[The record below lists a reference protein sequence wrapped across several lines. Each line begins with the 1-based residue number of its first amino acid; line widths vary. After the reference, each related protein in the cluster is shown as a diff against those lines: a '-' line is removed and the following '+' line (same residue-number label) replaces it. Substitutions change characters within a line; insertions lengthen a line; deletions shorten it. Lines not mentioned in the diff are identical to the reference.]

1 MTWREQYQAGKFRD
15 AEFVT
20 TDSGF
25 SGGRRLA
32 KHEYPKRDK
41 PYVEDMGRKARQ
53 FTLTLFVLGD
63 DYRDK
68 RDRLTKAL
76 EDEGSGTLIHP
87 YHGSMT
93 VAVESFRVSESTREG
108 GKAGFDVTF
117 VEAGENTFPSVASDT
132 SATVKT
138 KSDSAL
144 VVLKD
149 VFNNNFN
156 VTQQPEFIS
165 TEATSILS
173 DISAQLMSKITQFP
187 TLPETTTNFLTDATQ
202 LSSNAS
208 VLISKPATL
217 ATSITSLFTNVNGL
231 YSNPLNALNIYQ
243 RFFDY
248 GETLPN
254 VPASTLIRS
263 QQIANQTALTNLAE
277 QTALIE
283 SARTASDIEFE
294 SFNDAV
300 VVRDELDEK
309 LDAQMLAADDETYR
323 ALDSVRVAMIRDI
336 SARSAD
342 LARTVSYTPKA
353 TLPALVVAHDLYG
366 DALQETKIINRNK
379 IRHPGFVTGGQSLEV
394 LTDVA

>member
-1 MTWREQYQAGKFRD
+1 MTWREKYQSGKFRD

-32 KHEYPKRDK
+32 VHEYPKRDL
-41 PYVEDMGRKARQ
+41 PFAEDMGRKARQ
-53 FTLTLFVLGD
+53 FTLTLFVIGD
-63 DYRDK
+63 DYMDK
-68 RDRLTKAL
+68 RDRLYRAL

-87 YHGSMT
+87 YFGTLT
-93 VAVESFRVSESTREG
+93 VAVDSFRVSESTREG

-117 VEAGENTFPSVASDT
+117 IESGENTFPTVASDT

-138 KSDSAL
+138 KSDSAIT
-144 VVLKD
+144 VLKD

-173 DISAQLMSKITQFP
+173 DISDQLMSKITRFP
-187 TLPETTTNFLTDATQ
+187 TLPSMTTDFIGDAGQ
-202 LSSNAS
+202 LSNNAS
-208 VLISKPATL
+208 TLILKPASL
-217 ATSITSLFTNVNGL
+217 ATSITGLFNNVQSL
-231 YSNPLNALNIYQ
+231 YSNPLNSLNVYR

-248 GETLPN
+248 GDTLPN

-263 QQIANQTALTNLAE
+263 KQIKNEQALTNLVE

-283 SARTASDIEFE
+283 SARSASDIEFD
-294 SFNDAV
+294 SYDDAV
-300 VVRDELDEK
+300 LVRDELDEK
-309 LDAQMLAADDETYR
+309 LDAQMLVANDDTYQ
-323 ALDSVRVAMIRDI
+323 ALNEVRVAMINDI
-336 SARSAD
+336 STRSAD
-342 LARTVSYTPKA
+342 LARTVNYTPKT
-353 TLPALVVAHDLYG
+353 TLPALVIAHELYG
-366 DALQETKIINRNK
+366 DATTEEKIINRNN
-379 IRHPGFVTGGQSLEV
+379 IRHPGFITGGNSLEV